1 MGSRTSRFFFAL
13 ALLVPLLSAVGAGAQ
28 EATTPTMSF
37 QLTCGDMPFSQI
49 RSRASVRWEKNLF
62 GKEPDFVGRKVFHG
76 TIRAGESETNR
87 VGLIWD
93 PEKNVLYVDHNQNG
107 DLTDDK
113 PYTGEKDRGS
123 GQNFRRVE
131 IPFPEGVETG
141 SWRLDMRL
149 RVLKGR
155 DEPDWSSAVLSG
167 WRGEIELA
175 GRKYFMAVQDNLDG
189 KIGDGDRF
197 HIGIPGLEE
206 SAVPG
211 RLCVDGRL
219 YEMSFQFEP
228 GNRKI
233 LHAAFLETQKF
244 MGECDLTG
252 EGIERLVLIEC
263 KPPDKNK
270 GGDTR
275 NSAGELEHGPP
286 ARPEEVKNGT
296 IAVFERPPKTITVP
310 AGCYLQKI
318 FLSGGP
324 AAGVLIS
331 DNWMRPVLEITEGRK
346 SVLRAGAPLRN
357 SVFLRQSRNMLEMR
371 YSLVGRDGEIYRTE
385 GRVDPAPRFKV
396 FKGAKQIA
404 SGSFEYG

>member
-13 ALLVPLLSAVGAGAQ
+13 ALLLFLLPAVGARAQ
-28 EATTPTMSF
+28 EATTRTLVFP
-37 QLTCGDMPFSQI
+37 LACGDMPFSQI
-49 RSRASVRWEKNLF
+49 RSWASVRWEKNIF
-62 GKEPDFVGRKVFHG
+62 GKEPDFAGRKVFHG
-76 TIRAGESETNR
+76 TIRAGENGTDR
-87 VGLIWD
+87 VRFIWD
-93 PEKNVLYVDHNQNG
+93 PEKRVLYVDQNQNG

-113 PYTGEKDRGS
+113 PYTGDKDSGS
-123 GQNFRRVE
+123 GQSFRRVE
-131 IPFPEGVETG
+131 IPFPEGGKTG

-189 KIGDGDRF
+189 KIGEGDRF
-197 HIGIPGLEE
+197 HIEVPGLGE

-211 RLCVDGRL
+211 RLCVDGHL
-219 YEMSFQFEP
+219 YEMSFEFEP

-233 LHAAFLETQKF
+233 LHAAFQETQRS
-244 MGECDLTG
+244 MGECDLEG

-275 NSAGELEHGPP
+275 NSVDELEHGPP
-286 ARPEEVKNGT
+286 ARPEEVKSGT
-296 IAVFERPPKTITVP
+296 IAVFEHPPKTITVP

-318 FLSGGP
+318 FLNGGLS
-324 AAGVLIS
+324 AGALIS
-331 DNWMRPVLEITEGRK
+331 DSWMRPVLEIAEGQK

-357 SVFLRQSRNMLEMR
+357 SVFLRQSRNTLEMR
-371 YSLVGRDGEIYRTE
+371 YSLLGRDGEIYRAE
-385 GRVDPAPRFKV
+385 GRMDPAPRFKV
-396 FKGAKQIA
+396 FKGARQIA